1 MARKRGNGEGSVYFD
16 AKRRRYVA
24 AVTLDFR
31 RDGSQ
36 VRRAFVGKTRAEAVA
51 KMDAE
56 VALLRQGLPLPSAT
70 ETVGGFLE
78 HWRDEVLPGSVSLG
92 TEEVYRRV
100 LRLYVLPVLSKI
112 KLRDLTPAHVSDLLR
127 IMEDEGLAAETQRMA
142 RAVLRRALR
151 RAEQEGRVSRNV
163 AAIADGPRVRRAEG
177 RTLTPEQAKALL
189 KAAADERLEGAI
201 VLMISLGLR
210 RGETLG
216 LAWHDID
223 LDRVPATLRVRRQ
236 LQRLQGCLQL
246 VDVKTPRSKRTL
258 YLPDALVELLRSH
271 RAKQGEERLL
281 LGPEWRNSDGLVFAT
296 PKGTPVEPRNFSKV
310 VSDVCRRAA
319 IGHWSPHELRHS
331 CASLMLAMGV
341 PLEVVSETLGHS
353 SIRLTKDVYGHL
365 MEPARKDAAKAMQRA
380 LWE

>member
-1 MARKRGNGEGSVYFD
+1 MAGKRGNGEGSVYFD

-36 VRRAFVGKTRAEAVA
+36 VRRAFTAKTRAEAVA
-51 KMDAE
+51 KMDAA
-56 VALLRQGLPLPSAT
+56 VAKLREGLPLPSAT

-78 HWRDEVLPGSVSLG
+78 HWREDVLPGSVSPG
-92 TEEVYRRV
+92 TEDVYRRV
-100 LRLYVLPVLSKI
+100 LRLYVLPILGTI

-127 IMEDEGLAAETQRMA
+127 VMHDEGLAAETQRMA

-151 RAEQEGRVSRNV
+151 RAEQEGRVARTV
-163 AAIADGPRVRRAEG
+163 AAIADGPRIRRAEG
-177 RTLTPEQAKALL
+177 RSLTPEQARALL
-189 KAAADERLEGAI
+189 HAASGERLEAAML
-201 VLMISLGLR
+201 LMIGLGLR

-216 LAWHDID
+216 LAWEDVA
-223 LDRVPATLRVRRQ
+223 LDRDPATLTGRRQ
-236 LQRLQGCLQL
+236 LQRLQGRLQL
-246 VDVKTPRSKRTL
+246 VEVKTVRSKRTL
-258 YLPDALVELLRSH
+258 HLPDQLVDSLRAH
-271 RAKQGEERLL
+271 RARQAEERLL
-281 LGPEWRNSDGLVFAT
+281 LGPEWRDVDNLVFTT
-296 PKGTPVEPRNFSKV
+296 PKGTPAEPRNFSKV
-310 VSDVCRRAA
+310 LSDVCQRAG

-365 MEPARKDAAKAMQRA
+365 MEPARRDAAKAMQRA
-380 LWE
+380 LWD